1 MAKRFG
7 DIENAGIL
15 KVALD
20 NLNKYRAE
28 AATRPSPQITGD
40 GTPKNRIQSRVSIT
54 PFYLGKVTATNM
66 TKNKIIVR
74 ASKSSLDA
82 TDNFGKATID
92 DYYDATPATGAT
104 DAPEGFTPSRC
115 RTFHPTAANAVYTK
129 SKYTG
134 LYYAKRTGIGYSLPI
149 GRKAFDD
156 TQESVQAAIKTALT
170 AEINTTPYR
179 SVSFTNEKP
188 PTGTSGGKAAVE

>member
-28 AATRPSPQITGD
+28 AATRPSPQITGQ
-40 GTPKNRIQSRVSIT
+40 GTPKNRIQGRVSIV

-66 TKNKIIVR
+66 AKNKVIVR
-74 ASKSSLDA
+74 AARTALDA
-82 TDNFGKATID
+82 TDNFGKTAIGT
-92 DYYDATPATGAT
+92 YYDATPAAGSI
-104 DAPEGFTPSRC
+104 DSPEGFMPSRC
-115 RTFHPTAANAVYTK
+115 RTFHPTAADAKYTK
-129 SKYTG
+129 SKFTG
-134 LYYAKRTGIGYSLPI
+134 LYYAKRLGIGYSLPI

-156 TQESVQAAIKTALT
+156 TQETVQSTIKTALT
-170 AEINTTPYR
+170 DEINTTPYR
-179 SVSFTNEKP
+179 RVSFTNEKP
-188 PTGTSGGKAAVE
+188 PSGTSGGKPAVD